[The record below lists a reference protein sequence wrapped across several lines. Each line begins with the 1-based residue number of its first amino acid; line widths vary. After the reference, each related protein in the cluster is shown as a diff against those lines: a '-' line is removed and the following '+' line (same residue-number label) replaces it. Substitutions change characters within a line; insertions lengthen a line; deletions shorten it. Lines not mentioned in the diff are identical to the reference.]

1 MKIIKEI
8 TDRCFDLNALACKI
22 SPATTIAEL
31 NHIRQEIT
39 SLRVMSRGF
48 RIDETP
54 VDMVEMTMNSKLFL
68 AMYCAKQD
76 SAVRIIDGVPV
87 FSSLGKSSKPA
98 HDSGSGIVI
107 KYRMA
112 E

>member
-8 TDRCFDLNALACKI
+8 TDKCFELNALACEI

-31 NHIRQEIT
+31 NHIRKEIE

-68 AMYCAKQD
+68 AMYCVEPTR
-76 SAVRIIDGVPV
+76 AVRIINGVPV
-87 FSSLGKSSKPA
+87 VSMGKSRKPV
-98 HDSGSGIVI
+98 HDSGSVIVV

-112 E
+112 K

>member
-8 TDRCFDLNALACKI
+8 TDRCFDLNALANKI

-68 AMYCAKQD
+68 AMYCVEPTR
-76 SAVRIIDGVPV
+76 AVRIINGVPV
-87 FSSLGKSSKPA
+87 VSMGKSSKPV